1 MRTLRQDI
9 DRRFRGQWLA
19 IAVVALF
26 PRIARRKPGYDS
38 PMRVLRRVALGT
50 LLQFALRHWVRPRL
64 REATELHRRGTAEL
78 TERLGRE
85 PTAEELRE
93 HLLG

>member
-9 DRRFRGQWLA
+9 DRRLRGQWFV
-19 IAVVALF
+19 IALVALF
-26 PRIARRKPGYDS
+26 PRVARRKPGYDS
-38 PMRVLRRVALGT
+38 PRRVLRRVAVGT
-50 LLQFALRHWVRPRL
+50 LLQFALRHWVMPQL
-64 REATELHRRGTAEL
+64 REAGELHRRGTAEL

-93 HLLG
+93 YVLG